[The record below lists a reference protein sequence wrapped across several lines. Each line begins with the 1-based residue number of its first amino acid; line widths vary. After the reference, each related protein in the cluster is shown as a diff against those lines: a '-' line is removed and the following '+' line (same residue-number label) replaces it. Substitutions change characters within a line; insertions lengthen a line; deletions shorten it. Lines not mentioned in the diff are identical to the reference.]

1 MSNFKLN
8 IMKKF
13 TQKIKYL
20 ILLFATN
27 YGIAQ
32 TARVQVIHN
41 SPDAAAAEVD
51 VYLNDEI
58 LLDNFK
64 FRTATKF
71 IDAPAG
77 VALKLDVAPASSTSS
92 AEKIYS
98 VTTTLD
104 EGETYV
110 IVANG
115 IVSPSGY
122 SPAPEFGLNIFAQGR
137 ETASSSSNTD
147 VLVNHG
153 SPDAPTVDVVETSVP
168 AGTVINDISYP
179 SFSAGYLELPTA
191 DYVLNV
197 TDATGTVVVASY
209 AAPLQTLGLQGQAL
223 TFVASGF
230 LDPSQNSDGPEFGLY
245 VALSSGEELI
255 PLPLAP
261 LSTVDFNSSKIS
273 LYPNPTSNSI
283 NIDIPFNYNKT
294 SGKVIDVNGR
304 VLKNLNKLNS
314 KIDVSDLSKGMYILD
329 MKIDDSSVIKKFFIN
344 K

>member
-1 MSNFKLN
+1 
-8 IMKKF
+8 MKKF
-13 TQKIKYL
+13 TKKIN
-20 ILLFATN
+20 LLLLLLATS
-27 YGIAQ
+27 YGFAQ

-64 FRTATKF
+64 FRTAAPF

-77 VALKLDVAPASSTSS
+77 VALKIDIAPASSSSS
-92 AEKIYS
+92 AESIYTVS
-98 VTTTLD
+98 PTLA

-122 SPAPEFGLNIFAQGR
+122 NPAPAFALNVFAQGR
-137 ETASSSSNTD
+137 ETASNSSNTD
-147 VLVNHG
+147 ILVNHG

-179 SFSAGYLELPTA
+179 SFTSGYLELPTA

-197 TDATGTVVVASY
+197 TDETGAIVVASY

-223 TFVASGF
+223 SVIASGF
-230 LDPSQNSDGPEFGLY
+230 LDPTQNSDGPAFGLY
-245 VALSSGEELI
+245 AVLASGGNLI
-255 PLPLAP
+255 PLPLAS

-273 LYPNPTSNSI
+273 LYPNPTSSI
-283 NIDIPFNYNKT
+283 LNIDIPFNYNKT

-304 VLKNLNKLNS
+304 VLKKLDKLES
-314 KIDVSDLSKGMYILD
+314 KIDVSNLSKGMYILD